1 MKRFFLLVL
10 AAVAVSACGTSRRV
24 TAETAHPWVGF
35 TTEEILL
42 QMGDPTRI
50 DIPKLGGSVLV
61 YEFTPDYNSPDYDL
75 LGGEGTAREQE
86 YAHFYLDEE
95 GYCYRVDTNRNLPVP
110 PNPYPSGVRR
120 AFWLDVLIWAP
131 ILLLTWIL

>member
-10 AAVAVSACGTSRRV
+10 AAIAVSACGTSRRV
-24 TAETAHPWVGF
+24 PAESAHPWVGF
-35 TTEEILL
+35 TTQDILMK
-42 QMGDPTRI
+42 MGDPTRI
-50 DIPKLGGSVLV
+50 DVPREGGSVLV
-61 YEFTPDYNSPDYDL
+61 YEFAPDDNSPDYDL
-75 LGGEGTAREQE
+75 LGGEETARERE

-110 PNPYPSGVRR
+110 PNPYPSSVRR

-131 ILLLTWIL
+131 ILLITWIL

>member
-1 MKRFFLLVL
+1 MKRIFLLL
-10 AAVAVSACGTSRRV
+10 MAVATVAACGTVRRV
-24 TAETAHPWVGF
+24 SEETAHPWVGF
-35 TTEEILL
+35 YTEDILL

-75 LGGEGTAREQE
+75 LGAGETSREQE

-95 GYCYRVDTNRNLPVP
+95 GCCYRVDTNRNLPVP
-110 PNPYPSGVRR
+110 PNPFPSQVRR
-120 AFWLDVLIWAP
+120 AFWLDVLIWTP
-131 ILLLTWIL
+131 ILLVTWIL